1 MNTDQT
7 RKKQKFLRILCNFCL
22 EPQQKPKIL
31 RILCNFCLEPQ
42 QPYGFYFE
50 RYNWKVL
57 LKLAIFQ

>member
-7 RKKQKFLRILCNFCL
+7 REKQKF
-22 EPQQKPKIL
+22 L

-50 RYNWKVL
+50 RYNWKAL
-57 LKLAIFQ
+57 LKLAIFE

>member
-7 RKKQKFLRILCNFCL
+7 RKKQKF
-22 EPQQKPKIL
+22 L